1 MSLPVYK
8 YLKFTFFS
16 PEELEEVICEDF
28 NLRSP
33 IVLDILEIQEQ
44 DQIEFIRFVENYFT
58 KRNESFLFPYPIY
71 FLSRIDCSLTKIPIL
86 KEKKQLPRFFSKKE
100 SRMNVKESGL
110 ADRNKLIQL
119 EIKNS
124 DPNFY
129 IQEIKNFGETH
140 RAIFRQEKERVFYRK
155 LLSQLFQG
163 HNIG

>member
-8 YLKFTFFS
+8 LLKFTVFS
-16 PEELEEVICEDF
+16 PEELEEVISEDF

-33 IVLDILEIQEQ
+33 VVLDILEMQEEKQ
-44 DQIEFIRFVENYFT
+44 KEFIVFVENFFT

-71 FLSRIDCSLTKIPIL
+71 LLSLVDSSITKLPIF
-86 KEKKQLPRFFSKKE
+86 KEKKELPRFFNKKE

-110 ADRNKLIQL
+110 AGKNKLIQL

-129 IQEIKNFGETH
+129 QQEIKNFGETH
-140 RAIFRQEKERVFYRK
+140 RIIYRQEIERVFYRK
-155 LLSQLFQG
+155 LLSQLFKGQQSG
-163 HNIG
+163 